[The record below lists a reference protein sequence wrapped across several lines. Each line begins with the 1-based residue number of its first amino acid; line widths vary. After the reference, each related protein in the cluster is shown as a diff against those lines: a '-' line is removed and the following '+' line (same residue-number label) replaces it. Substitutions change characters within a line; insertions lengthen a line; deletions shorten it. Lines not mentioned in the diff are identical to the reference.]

1 MKKLLSIL
9 GAVGLT
15 VSGASSVI
23 ACNTHKSDTPN
34 PEPSKD
40 KRIITKLSSWT
51 NLRPLLFDSKDYQ
64 SLTVDNLVNTI
75 ANQLPLDETNKVV
88 VKDGTFTNIN
98 ITDGKVTN
106 GTVTVS
112 VLRNDKPIVDSTSG
126 KSEFKVYFQTNQIKN
141 ARELATEINQKA
153 PNSLTKLSEI
163 KINFNGTQLP
173 LGMILNL
180 IPTFVKLSDL
190 PTKIPTSFDAADPDQ
205 KKWNDFVTKLES
217 LPGGILD
224 LSFDT
229 EIPLSGAIK
238 LKVAGNVREII
249 NAIAPD
255 LIHFHN
261 FLVAQKANE
270 HDNLALLLVQ
280 YLFEAPTDINGDGFS
295 AINKDKTDLKTN
307 LDNLLC
313 DILQP
318 WQNSAGEVYS
328 VAEPLKLSILSLPVK
343 WDSADDSGFI
353 PKGINLKKF
362 GVDNILRELVTN
374 LMNRNVTEP
383 IKITINNIPIIGK
396 ISFDLN
402 LNSIIG
408 DNIMPTMLKNS
419 GYDSAIV
426 DSNNF
431 QMLAGTLNFEI
442 QKDGSDT
449 WTTTTSIDD
458 ILSSDVKNIRMKVT
472 GMQFKVIAKDDAN
485 ANFTTDANLDTEF
498 DIDLSSANLV

>member
-1 MKKLLSIL
+1 MKKFLSIL

-23 ACNTHKSDTPN
+23 ACNTHKSNTPN

-64 SLTVDNLVNTI
+64 SLTADNLVNTI

-126 KSEFKVYFQTNQIKN
+126 KSEFKVYFQTNQVKN

-153 PNSLTKLSEI
+153 PNSLTKLSEV

-180 IPTFVKLSDL
+180 IPSFVKLSDL
-190 PTKIPTSFDAADPDQ
+190 PTKIPTSFDATDPDQ
-205 KKWNDFVTKLES
+205 KKWNDFVDKIKALAGEIWEKPFNES
-217 LPGGILD
+217 FELTDGINL
-224 LSFDT
+224 T
-229 EIPLSGAIK
+229 
-238 LKVAGNVREII
+238 VAGKLGEIV

-261 FLVAQKANE
+261 FLVEQDAKK

-280 YLFEAPTDINGDGFS
+280 YLFETPGDINGDGFS
-295 AINKDKTDLKTN
+295 GINKDKIDIKSN

-313 DILQP
+313 DLLQP
-318 WQNSAGEVYS
+318 WQNANNEKYS
-328 VAEPLKLSILSLPVK
+328 VASPLQLKILGFLSIK
-343 WDSADDSGFI
+343 WDTGVV
-353 PKGINLKKF
+353 KLKDLN
-362 GVDNILRELVTN
+362 VDNILRTLITD
-374 LMNRNVTEP
+374 LMNHDVTQP
-383 IKITINNIPIIGK
+383 IKVTINVPIKGEIT
-396 ISFDLN
+396 FDLN

-408 DNIMPTMLKNS
+408 DSIMSPMLKNS
-419 GYDSAIV
+419 GYDSSIV
-426 DSNNF
+426 DSNNL

-449 WTTTTSIDD
+449 WTTTSSIDD

-485 ANFTTDANLDTEF
+485 ANFTTDSNLDTEF

>member
-15 VSGASSVI
+15 VSGTSSVI
-23 ACNTHKSDTPN
+23 ACNAHKSDTPN

-51 NLRPLLFDSKDYQ
+51 NLRPLLFDSKDYK
-64 SLTVDNLVNTI
+64 SLTADNLVNTI
-75 ANQLPLDETNKVV
+75 ANQLPLDKTNKVV

-112 VLRNDKPIVDSTSG
+112 VLRNDKPIVDTTSG
-126 KSEFKVYFQTNQIKN
+126 KTEFKVYFQTNQVKN

-153 PNSLTKLSEI
+153 PNSLTKLSEV

-190 PTKIPTSFDAADPDQ
+190 PTKIPASFDANSDPDQ
-205 KKWNDFVTKLES
+205 KKWNDFVNKIKILAGEIWEKPFNTSVKLTDWIN
-217 LPGGILD
+217 LTVTGKLG
-224 LSFDT
+224 
-229 EIPLSGAIK
+229 EI
-238 LKVAGNVREII
+238 V

-261 FLVAQKANE
+261 FLVEQKAKN

-280 YLFEAPTDINGDGFS
+280 YLFEAPRDINGDGFLK
-295 AINKDKTDLKTN
+295 INKDKKDIKSN

-313 DILQP
+313 NLLQP
-318 WQNSAGEVYS
+318 WQNANNEKYS
-328 VAEPLKLSILSLPVK
+328 VANPLQLKILVFLSVK
-343 WDSADDSGFI
+343 WDTGTVKLKDLNVDDV
-353 PKGINLKKF
+353 LKTLIT
-362 GVDNILRELVTN
+362 D
-374 LMNRNVTEP
+374 LMNHDVAQP
-383 IKITINNIPIIGK
+383 IKVTIHNVPIKGDIT
-396 ISFDLN
+396 FDLN

-408 DNIMPTMLKNS
+408 DSIMPTMLKNS
-419 GYDSAIV
+419 GYGSTIV
-426 DSNNF
+426 DSNNL
-431 QMLAGTLNFEI
+431 QMLAGNLIFEI

-449 WTTTTSIDD
+449 WTASTSIND
-458 ILSSDVKNIRMKVT
+458 ILISDVKNIRMKVT
-472 GMQFKVIAKDDAN
+472 GMQFKVIAKDDVN
-485 ANFTTDANLDTEF
+485 ANFTTDYNLNTEF
-498 DIDLSSANLV
+498 DIDLSTTNLL